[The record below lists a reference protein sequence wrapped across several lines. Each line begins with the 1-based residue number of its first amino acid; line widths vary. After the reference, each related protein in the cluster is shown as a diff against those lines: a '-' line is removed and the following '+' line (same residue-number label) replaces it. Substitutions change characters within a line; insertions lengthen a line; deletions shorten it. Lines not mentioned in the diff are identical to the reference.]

1 MKSKAQK
8 NTAKKVEYNH
18 LKIEGKVQKEW
29 GTKNIYKTDTTSKK
43 PPYYVLDMF
52 PYPSGQGLH
61 VGHPRGYIGS
71 DVFARFKR
79 MQGFNV
85 LHPMGFDAF
94 GLPAE
99 QYAVTTGKH
108 PSIITES
115 AIKRYK
121 KQLEGIGFSYDWS
134 REVETIDPEYY
145 KWTQVIFLK
154 IYNSF
159 YDTRSTSSGQATKG
173 KARHIDELVKI
184 FEKEG
189 NSKANEYTAHDDV
202 IVFSK
207 TDWKNF
213 SPKEKQDILMKYRL
227 AYEGYAEVN
236 WCKELGTV
244 LANDEVLEKDGKL
257 VSERGDFPV
266 EKKSMRQWFMRISAY
281 GDRLLVGLEKIDFP
295 ESTKEIQKNWIGKS
309 EGLIFTAP
317 VKDMDMKIETFSAHF
332 EACFADTFVVI
343 APDHPLLERLLVGIE
358 NKDEIVKKCK
368 QILTLRN
375 TQALDTEPDGIFTGR
390 YIVDPLGNGDL
401 PIWVANFAIAT
412 YGTGIVKCSCYDER
426 DFKFAKKFGIPMKP
440 VLFPHA
446 VELAEKVKNLEVC
459 FSDAKT
465 GILSEPKEFNGKNA
479 HESRE
484 QIAQYLINKGWAK
497 RKVSYKMRDAIFA
510 RQRYWGEP
518 IPLIHD
524 KKTGLIKEVPLSK
537 LPLKLPNVKLY
548 KPSGTGE
555 SPLASVKAWTDA
567 GYETNTMPGWAGSSW
582 YFLRYLDPK
591 NKKAFAGDKTL
602 EYWSK
607 SKKQKAGLV
616 DMYVGGSEHATGHL
630 LYARFWNKV
639 LFDLGLVKTDEPFQA
654 LRHQGM
660 IGGADGR
667 KMSKRWGN
675 VINPDDVVKTY
686 GADTLRVFEMFLG
699 PFGAHLP
706 WSEEGITGSRRFVE
720 RVWRASYKVTE
731 EDVQSKELQK
741 VLHKTIKKVTE
752 DIESF
757 NFNTAVSAMM
767 ICLNEMEKQEVVSVK
782 DFKLFLQ
789 ILAPFASHMTEALW
803 QSYGEKHS
811 IHLSAWPTYN
821 PKLIVDTEITLG
833 VQVNGKVR
841 GEVTLAVDAD
851 QKTVETLVAQNENV
865 QKYITGPIKK
875 FIYIPGKII
884 SIVV

>member
-1 MKSKAQK
+1 MKSHVQK
-8 NTAKKVEYNH
+8 NTVKKVEYNH
-18 LKIEGKVQKEW
+18 LKIEAKVQKEW

-43 PPYYVLDMF
+43 TPYYVLDMF

-108 PSIITES
+108 PSFITES

-134 REVETIDPEYY
+134 REIETIDPEYY

-159 YDTRSTSSGQATKG
+159 YDTKKA
-173 KARHIDELVKI
+173 KARSIDELVKI

-189 NSKANEYTAHDDV
+189 NGKVNEYTTHDDV
-202 IVFSK
+202 TVFSK

-213 SPKEKQDILMKYRL
+213 SPKEKQDVLMKYRL

-244 LANDEVLEKDGKL
+244 LANDEVLEKDGRL

-281 GDRLLVGLEKIDFP
+281 GDRLLSGLEKIDFP

-309 EGLIFTAP
+309 EGSEIDFQVKIQEGNSEHKITVFT
-317 VKDMDMKIETFSAHF
+317 TR
-332 EACFADTFVVI
+332 ADTLFGATYVVL
-343 APDHPLLERLLVGIE
+343 APEHPLVVALMPHMENREKVEQFIEAQQKKTIEERQDTKEKIGIQLHGVSAINPA
-358 NKDEIVKKCK
+358 NKEV
-368 QILTLRN
+368 
-375 TQALDTEPDGIFTGR
+375 
-390 YIVDPLGNGDL
+390 L
-401 PIWVANFAIAT
+401 PVWIANYVLMN
-412 YGTGIVKCSCYDER
+412 YGTGAVMAVPLHDER
-426 DFKFAKKFGIPMKP
+426 DREF
-440 VLFPHA
+440 
-446 VELAEKVKNLEVC
+446 AEKYHLE
-459 FSDAKT
+459 
-465 GILSEPKEFNGKNA
+465 ILDRPLVDRIEITKKVGGK
-479 HESRE
+479 
-484 QIAQYLINKGWAK
+484 LVTK
-497 RKVSYKMRDAIFA
+497 YKMRDAIFA

-537 LPLKLPNVKLY
+537 LPLKLPNVKSY

-555 SPLASVKAWTDA
+555 SPLASVKTWTDA

-582 YFLRYLDPK
+582 YFLRYLDAK
-591 NKKAFAGDKTL
+591 NKKVFAGDKTL

-607 SKKQKAGLV
+607 NKKQKTGLV

-706 WSEEGITGSRRFVE
+706 WSEDGITGSRRFVE

-731 EDVQSKELQK
+731 GDVQSKELQK

-767 ICLNEMEKQEVVSVK
+767 ICLNEIEKQDSIDVK

-803 QSYGEKHS
+803 QSYGEKNS
-811 IHLSAWPTYN
+811 IHLSAWPKYN

-841 GEVTLAVDAD
+841 GEVTLTVDAD
-851 QKTVETLVAQNENV
+851 QKTVEALVSQNENV